1 MRIAVKAK
9 MREDKQKIRNRSF
22 NELDSLR
29 SIKLKKVSSLSDFY
43 ARKQKKRMRSL
54 SSKRPK
60 TPTNYHSRGFGTQ
73 WAVRGSNPRPAD

>member
-9 MREDKQKIRNRSF
+9 MRKDKQKIRNRSF

-43 ARKQKKRMRSL
+43 ARKQKKENAQSVFQTSEDADKLPFSWVWHPMGREGL
-54 SSKRPK
+54 E
-60 TPTNYHSRGFGTQ
+60 
-73 WAVRGSNPRPAD
+73 PATR